1 MLINSLYQYYRLLAS
16 SPNPEVP
23 LRGYSTANVSFAFN
37 LSESGELLDVIPLAE
52 YKGKRAI
59 PVKMQVPEQE
69 KRSSG
74 IVSNFLCD
82 NSTYILGVDNKGAK
96 SNPDRLSQTFQAS
109 KDLHSFVLG
118 QVDDPG
124 ARAVCNFFESWVPQ
138 RAAEHPAL
146 KDCLEDVS
154 SGGNIVFRLDGQPGY
169 IHDRPAVKAAW
180 MRYKIGRTS
189 EVTGQCLVTGEVA
202 PIARL
207 HPSIKGVRGAQS
219 SGASLVSF
227 NLDAFTSYGK
237 TQSYNAPVSEEVVF
251 GYTTALNYL
260 LSNDRQKVQLDPGTT
275 VVFWSGSRANGP
287 EEDLMAG
294 LLFPSEDGN
303 QEQGNSSARTVLPD
317 RETTQLVR
325 DILHRVRN
333 GQPISVDP
341 AKLDLESQFYILGL
355 SPNASRL
362 SVRFWYVDTF
372 GRLLDR
378 IASHY
383 ADLAIVRP
391 SSSDEPEFIPVP
403 RLLLETAPLGDRE
416 RIPPLLGGSMMRS
429 ILSGS
434 PYPRGLYTAIIS
446 RIRADHK
453 VNYVRAAILKASLIR
468 GNRLRGRTVDQA
480 ARDMDTEVN
489 ITVGLD
495 EQNTNT
501 AYRLGRL
508 FAILEKAQQ
517 EATPGLNATIRD
529 RYFGAASATPGA
541 VFPQLLR
548 LAQHH
553 VSKAEY
559 GGLLDKQIEK
569 VLYGLDNFPS
579 HLNLTEQGLFMLG
592 YYHQRQAFYQKDEK
606 KEG

>member
-1 MLINSLYQYYRLLAS
+1 MLINALYQYYRLLAS
-16 SPNPEVP
+16 GPNPEVP
-23 LRGYSTANVSFAFN
+23 LQGYSMANVSFAFN
-37 LSESGELLDVIPLAE
+37 LSESGELLDVIPLADH
-52 YKGKRAI
+52 KGKRVI

-74 IVSNFLCD
+74 IAPNFLCD
-82 NSTYILGVDNKGAK
+82 NSSYFIGLDNKGDK
-96 SNPDRLSQTFQAS
+96 SKPDRSNQTFQAS
-109 KDLHSFVLG
+109 KDLHSFILG

-124 ARAVCNFFESWVPQ
+124 ARAVCSFFENWVPRQ
-138 RAAEHPAL
+138 AADHPVL
-146 KDCLEDVS
+146 KNFLEDLS

-180 MRYKIGRTS
+180 MRYKMGRIST
-189 EVTGQCLVTGEVA
+189 VTGQCLVMGEVA

-237 TQSYNAPVSEEVVF
+237 TQSYNAPVSEEVTF

-260 LSNDRQKVQLDPGTT
+260 LASDRQRIQLDPGTT

-287 EEDLMAG
+287 EENLMAQ
-294 LLFPSEDGN
+294 LLFPSGDGN
-303 QEQGNSSARTVLPD
+303 QEVGHPSGDTTLPD
-317 RETTQLVR
+317 RETIQLVG
-325 DILHRVRN
+325 DILHRIQN

-341 AKLDLESQFYILGL
+341 ARLDLGSQFYILGL

-362 SVRFWYVDTF
+362 SVRFWHVDTF

-378 IASHY
+378 VVSHY
-383 ADLAIVRP
+383 RDLAMIRP
-391 SSSDEPEFIPVP
+391 LKGDEPEFIPVS

-416 RIPPLLGGSMMRS
+416 KIPPLLSGSVMRS
-429 ILSGS
+429 ILGGG
-434 PYPRGLYTAIIS
+434 PYPQGLYTAIIS
-446 RIRADHK
+446 RIRADHN

-468 GNRLRGRTVDQA
+468 KKRFQGQITGMN
-480 ARDMDTEVN
+480 TEVS
-489 ITVGLD
+489 ITVSLD

-529 RYFGAASATPGA
+529 RYFGAASATPRA

-553 VSKAEY
+553 ISRAEY

-569 VLYGLDNFPS
+569 VMSGIHEFPS
-579 HLNLTEQGLFMLG
+579 YLNLAEQGLFMLG
-592 YYHQRQAFYQKDEK
+592 YYHQRQAFYQKEEK